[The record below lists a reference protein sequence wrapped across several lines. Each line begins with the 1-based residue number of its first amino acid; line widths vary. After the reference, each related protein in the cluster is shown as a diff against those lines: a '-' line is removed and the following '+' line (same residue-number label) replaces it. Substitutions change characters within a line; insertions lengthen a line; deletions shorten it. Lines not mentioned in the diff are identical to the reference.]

1 MKKILVQIFCTKIGW
16 LVICLLLAGGFGIL
30 SDYNDS
36 LFFPIAMYASLV
48 YPAGLLLVMLAYA
61 WFINPIRDKKESKRM
76 AEQYKKE
83 HETK

>member
-1 MKKILVQIFCTKIGW
+1 
-16 LVICLLLAGGFGIL
+16 
-30 SDYNDS
+30 
-36 LFFPIAMYASLV
+36 
-48 YPAGLLLVMLAYA
+48 LAYA